1 MAKEEPKGISLHPDD
16 AVSGGG
22 LFASTPTT
30 VTFTEAICTMFDYNG
45 KAPEAPTLKVVM
57 VPTEGE
63 DKEEYPH
70 YVSAGSVESLAPS
83 KDGKTFVPIKQGAAM
98 SKSSNLYTFLE
109 SLKTAGFP
117 FPDGFSDVTILE
129 GLQCVVARKDA
140 PKRAGLNRSPRKG
153 KDGRE
158 YEDTVLFVDSIIS
171 LPGEGESGGGGQ
183 SGDSESGDDDL
194 KQKAI
199 AAVLGVITSDKA
211 PKKGTE
217 VTALVAAVYKSL
229 KDDPDKSKVSTLIM
243 NKEFMAEGPWEIDG
257 TRVKA
262 AG

>member
-30 VTFTEAICTMFDYNG
+30 VDFTEAICTMFDYNG

-57 VPTEGE
+57 VPTEGDE
-63 DKEEYPH
+63 KDPYPH
-70 YVSAGSVESLAPS
+70 YVSAGNVESLAPS
-83 KDGKTFVPIKQGAAM
+83 KDGKTFVPIKTGAAM
-98 SKSSNLYTFLE
+98 SKSSNLFVFLE

-129 GLQCVVARKDA
+129 GLRCVVARKDA

-158 YEDTVLFVDSIIS
+158 YDDTVLFVDSIVS

-183 SGDSESGDDDL
+183 SDDSGGDDDL

-199 AAVLGVITSDKA
+199 TAVLEVITSDKA

-243 NKEFMAEGPWEIDG
+243 DKAFMAEGPWEIDG
-257 TRVKA
+257 TKVKA